1 MREVSRE
8 WLEFL
13 REQYPK
19 GSRVRLTKMGNDP
32 HPIPPGSMGTLKYI
46 DDVGQFHVK
55 WDNGRGLALIIGE
68 DQFQILPPEP
78 QTIKFYMPLTAQLYA
93 YDDWGDLEEYGNDLD
108 GSELRDYQS
117 CIHEALLENQMP
129 EEKNRGLMHWYDKP
143 DGVNTKVQS
152 VMLDV
157 ESRDGQLWGV
167 AECKVNGTLLP
178 EEKEALAEY
187 ISGQASDGWGE
198 GFEQRAIKLN
208 DGELYVSLWNSSNW
222 SIQTEEERFSPDS
235 LTRLP
240 DLCWSVLPGEGTLI
254 CIKRGESGY
263 YPSDWS
269 TKDRAQNRWL
279 ADYNNQRRGITPAQ
293 EQAMLT
299 GSMCGWD
306 VPGADPKWYEEH
318 QEQNGGEMTLALGN
332 FVMEH
337 IFYPSSQTREF
348 LDPAK
353 VGAAY
358 RQKDGNTFC
367 DGNFIRLS
375 SPLDLSQNSDP
386 AMLPDRGDYGI
397 RVKLASRNNMEG
409 IWVGFPDTSE
419 YMDSSH
425 PDELLLAL
433 DALEAE
439 TLTECIAVDV
449 DCCLPQLR
457 DILSQYDSAAELIRH
472 AIDFGYVWAEQGQ
485 GEPRWLDKWQAVMEL
500 EDCHQLDYALDL
512 AQNLHCYNFMP
523 RDMEV
528 AEYGRLL
535 AKQDGVYPNDALLA
549 ECFDAE
555 GYANQ
560 KMKNLGLSA
569 AEHGYVSW
577 NGSEILYEYSQ
588 PPSSPTMSM

>member
-46 DDVGQFHVK
+46 DDIGQFHVK

-279 ADYNNQRRGITPAQ
+279 ADYIYA
-293 EQAMLT
+293 E
-299 GSMCGWD
+299 
-306 VPGADPKWYEEH
+306 Y
-318 QEQNGGEMTLALGN
+318 ALEN
-332 FVMEH
+332 
-337 IFYPSSQTREF
+337 SQ
-348 LDPAK
+348 
-353 VGAAY
+353 V
-358 RQKDGNTFC
+358 C
-367 DGNFIRLS
+367 
-375 SPLDLSQNSDP
+375 
-386 AMLPDRGDYGI
+386 
-397 RVKLASRNNMEG
+397 
-409 IWVGFPDTSE
+409 
-419 YMDSSH
+419 
-425 PDELLLAL
+425 
-433 DALEAE
+433 DALKVILCREDGFDYEMAYQLNAE
-439 TLTECIAVDV
+439 EKSA
-449 DCCLPQLR
+449 
-457 DILSQYDSAAELIRH
+457 ILDKMGQYCREKYGQSLLEFAAE
-472 AIDFGYVWAEQGQ
+472 
-485 GEPRWLDKWQAVMEL
+485 ME
-500 EDCHQLDYALDL
+500 
-512 AQNLHCYNFMP
+512 
-523 RDMEV
+523 
-528 AEYGRLL
+528 
-535 AKQDGVYPNDALLA
+535 
-549 ECFDAE
+549 
-555 GYANQ
+555 
-560 KMKNLGLSA
+560 
-569 AEHGYVSW
+569 
-577 NGSEILYEYSQ
+577 SEITAMETPQ
-588 PPSSPTMSM
+588 M

>member
-19 GSRVRLTKMGNDP
+19 GSRVRLTKMGNAP

-108 GSELRDYQS
+108 GRELRDYQS

-306 VPGADPKWYEEH
+306 VPGADPKWYEEQ
-318 QEQNGGEMTLALGN
+318 QEQNGGEMTLG
-332 FVMEH
+332 
-337 IFYPSSQTREF
+337 
-348 LDPAK
+348 
-353 VGAAY
+353 
-358 RQKDGNTFC
+358 
-367 DGNFIRLS
+367 
-375 SPLDLSQNSDP
+375 
-386 AMLPDRGDYGI
+386 
-397 RVKLASRNNMEG
+397 
-409 IWVGFPDTSE
+409 
-419 YMDSSH
+419 
-425 PDELLLAL
+425 
-433 DALEAE
+433 
-439 TLTECIAVDV
+439 
-449 DCCLPQLR
+449 
-457 DILSQYDSAAELIRH
+457 
-472 AIDFGYVWAEQGQ
+472 
-485 GEPRWLDKWQAVMEL
+485 
-500 EDCHQLDYALDL
+500 
-512 AQNLHCYNFMP
+512 
-523 RDMEV
+523 
-528 AEYGRLL
+528 
-535 AKQDGVYPNDALLA
+535 
-549 ECFDAE
+549 
-555 GYANQ
+555 
-560 KMKNLGLSA
+560 
-569 AEHGYVSW
+569 
-577 NGSEILYEYSQ
+577 
-588 PPSSPTMSM
+588 